1 MLRAINNLKS
11 GPGGQMSYEQMLVR
25 VRELENDN
33 IVLRCQMKPVV
44 VYNKELGTF
53 EYISNPIPLMSTV
66 DHGGP

>member
-1 MLRAINNLKS
+1 
-11 GPGGQMSYEQMLVR
+11 MSYEQMLVR
-25 VRELENDN
+25 VKELENDN

-66 DHGGP
+66 DHGGA